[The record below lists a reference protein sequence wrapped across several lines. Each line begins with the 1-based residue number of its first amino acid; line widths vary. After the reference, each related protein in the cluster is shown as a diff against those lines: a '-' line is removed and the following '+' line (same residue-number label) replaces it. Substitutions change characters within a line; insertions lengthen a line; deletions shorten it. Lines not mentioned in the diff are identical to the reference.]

1 MGRGPGKTQNPYK
14 AGQCQMVMSSMMEIK
29 QGSVTA
35 KGVTTSYW
43 VARPLGV
50 RLKGQLWEEQVQR
63 LPRGGDLKC
72 TRYNKVASAGV
83 RCPSLRARN
92 LTLGIL

>member
-1 MGRGPGKTQNPYK
+1 M
-14 AGQCQMVMSSMMEIK
+14 AMSSMMEIK
-29 QGSVTA
+29 QGSITA
-35 KGVTTSYW
+35 KGVTVFHIGWQDLWES
-43 VARPLGV
+43 G
-50 RLKGQLWEEQVQR
+50 LKGQLWEEQVQR

-83 RCPSLRARN
+83 RYPSLRARN